1 MSALLPQRLRRQP
14 QGAVQVDWGNSLT
27 NGLRA
32 VWHPAA
38 RQYIGPGN
46 TPTPTAGT
54 YSYLADS
61 TGGYGVKFNGAANA
75 RIALPA
81 GSAGFAANYSGTR
94 LVLFRANAAN
104 LGLVSGTVSATL
116 GMRLNSAT
124 QIALVASGAA
134 VISSVAYTIPTSSGP
149 TVALCTADSVS
160 TQTRM
165 HVNGQILLNT
175 TYSGYTASTAGV
187 WVGAITN
194 HSSASNFFLALSWDR
209 ALSIPEA
216 AAIQENPWQI
226 FKPGIRRSYFL
237 PLAPSTLS
245 ADPGAYNITGLAATL
260 ATTRELSA
268 NSGSY
273 SITGSA
279 ATLEKTIPFVASPGA
294 YSLVGSAA
302 TLARSSFLSADS
314 GQYDL
319 TGAAATLFRSIPLSA
334 DAGSYQ
340 IDGKAASLTQAKQ
353 LSANSGSYQVD
364 GQAATFIRTYNLLAV
379 AGAFNL
385 TGSDASLLTERPLS
399 ANAGAYSI
407 NGVAASLFRTSL
419 FPDPGDVRE
428 GVVYGPGGIYV
439 GTLKVGGKILFIFDD

>member
-1 MSALLPQRLRRQP
+1 MSVLLPQRLRRQP
-14 QGAVQVDWGNSLT
+14 QGAVQVNWGNSLT

-38 RQYIGPGN
+38 GQYIGPGN

-104 LGLVSGTVSATL
+104 LGLVSGTVASTL

-124 QIALVASGAA
+124 QIALVASGAV
-134 VISSVAYTIPTSSGP
+134 VIGSVSSIPTSSGP

-165 HVNGQILLNT
+165 HINGQLLVNT
-175 TYSGYTASTAGV
+175 TYSGYAASTAGV

-279 ATLEKTIPFVASPGA
+279 ASLFVTQQQTADPGS
-294 YSLVGSAA
+294 YNITGSAA
-302 TLARSSFLSADS
+302 TLAATRQLSADPGGYAIS
-314 GQYDL
+314 
-319 TGAAATLFRSIPLSA
+319 
-334 DAGSYQ
+334 
-340 IDGKAASLTQAKQ
+340 
-353 LSANSGSYQVD
+353 
-364 GQAATFIRTYNLLAV
+364 GQAATLIRTYNLLTD
-379 AGAFNL
+379 AGAFNITGLDAALLRTQIFNAESGAYDL
-385 TGSDASLLTERPLS
+385 TGFNATLDFVSLYPNPS
-399 ANAGAYSI
+399 
-407 NGVAASLFRTSL
+407 
-419 FPDPGDVRE
+419 DVRD
-428 GVVYGPGGIYV
+428 GVIYGPGGV
-439 GTLKVGGKILFIFDD
+439 FTGTLVATSGETSVAIRSFTRKF